1 MSEIDPITGLPKELS
16 IREDIAK
23 EDQQIVIKQEKKRFG
38 KISTIVEG
46 IDPKE
51 IDLKDLSKKLKSKFA
66 CGGTAKKGTIELQG
80 DHVDGVKEELVKLG
94 FNEGSIK
101 EIRLRVRK

>member
-23 EDQQIVIKQEKKRFG
+23 EDQEIIVKQEKKRFG
-38 KISTIVEG
+38 KISTIIEG

-66 CGGTAKKGTIELQG
+66 CGGTAKRGVIELQG

-94 FNEGSIK
+94 FNEGSIREVRIK
-101 EIRLRVRK
+101 ERK

>member
-23 EDQQIVIKQEKKRFG
+23 EDQEIIVKQEKKRFG
-38 KISTIVEG
+38 KISTIIEG

-66 CGGTAKKGTIELQG
+66 CGGTAKGGVIELQG

-94 FNEGSIK
+94 FNEGSIR
-101 EIRLRVRK
+101 EIRIREKR

>member
-23 EDQQIVIKQEKKRFG
+23 EDQEIVVKQEKKRFG
-38 KISTIVEG
+38 KISTIIEG

-66 CGGTAKKGTIELQG
+66 CGGTAKKGVIELQG

-94 FNEGSIK
+94 FNESSIK
-101 EIRLRVRK
+101 EIRIKGKK

>member
-38 KISTIVEG
+38 KIATIVEG

-66 CGGTAKKGTIELQG
+66 CGGTAKKGVIELQG

-101 EIRLRVRK
+101 EIRLRGRK

>member
-1 MSEIDPITGLPKELS
+1 MSEICDKCGLPKQLCVCET
-16 IREDIAK
+16 IAK
-23 EDQQIVIKQEKKRFG
+23 EDQEIIITKVKKKFG
-38 KISTIVEG
+38 KISTIIKG

-80 DHVDGVKEELVKLG
+80 DHSEGVKTELIKLG
-94 FNEGSIK
+94 FNEDTIK
-101 EIRLRVRK
+101 EK